1 MSDREV
7 RRVSL
12 PAMTVDTVTSRDRTQ
27 EALRAAER
35 LLTRR
40 TGANVVLVEPE
51 DLGGSD
57 RTLVLRVRPRE
68 NPFSLPRTMVV
79 KKVLTGQGGRD
90 ADEAFLRETVSYQF
104 ANSLPLEHR
113 PGATLVAH
121 DVSERVLVLADL
133 GGAPTLADVLADA
146 DPVVAQR
153 GLVAWAQALGRLH
166 AATAHR
172 EGDFAALLRHAG
184 RRHWVDPMD
193 GPARTAL
200 AELPQMLGSALGV
213 RTTAEVLARAATTER
228 LLGRSGLRAF
238 SPADLCP
245 DNTMLTAD
253 GVQFLDFECGGFRD
267 VFLDAVYA
275 LVPFP
280 GCWCSP
286 QLSPEQAEHLVQ
298 AWRGEVVG
306 VWPQLADDALLR
318 ARMLDAQLLW
328 TWVST
333 RWFLPGHATR
343 PDPSS
348 EHPLALR
355 PAAALAVR
363 WSRLAEAADQA
374 GETATADHAR
384 TVASALGR

>member
-1 MSDREV
+1 MSVQAVTTHDRTREV
-7 RRVSL
+7 
-12 PAMTVDTVTSRDRTQ
+12 
-27 EALRAAER
+27 LRSAER

-40 TGANVVLVEPE
+40 TGAQVVLVDPE

-90 ADEAFLRETVSYQF
+90 ADEAFLREVVSYQF
-104 ANSLPLEHR
+104 ANTLPPEHR
-113 PGATLVAH
+113 PGATLFAH
-121 DVSERVLVLADL
+121 DVAERVLVLADL
-133 GGAPTLADVLADA
+133 GGAPTLADVLSDD

-153 GLVAWAQALGRLH
+153 GLVAWAQALGRMH

-172 EGDFAALLRHAG
+172 EDDFAALLRHAG
-184 RRHWVDPMD
+184 RQQWTDPVE
-193 GPARTAL
+193 GPPHAAL
-200 AELPQMLGSALGV
+200 AELPGVLEATLGV
-213 RTTAEVLARAATTER
+213 HTPAEVVQRAAETDR
-228 LLGRSGLRAF
+228 LLGRGALRAF
-238 SPADLCP
+238 SPSDLCP
-245 DNTMLTAD
+245 DNAMLTAD
-253 GVQFLDFECGGFRD
+253 GVQFLDFEWGGFRD
-267 VFLDAVYA
+267 VFLDAAYA

-286 QLSPEQAEHLVQ
+286 QLSTEQAEHLVQ

-318 ARMLDAQLLW
+318 SRVLDAQLLW

-333 RWFLPGHATR
+333 RWFLPGRATR
-343 PDPSS
+343 LDPSS

-355 PAAALAVR
+355 PAHALAVR
-363 WSRLAEAADQA
+363 WSRLAESAERS
-374 GETATADHAR
+374 GEDATAGHAR
-384 TVASALGR
+384 TVAAALSR

>member
-1 MSDREV
+1 MSLE
-7 RRVSL
+7 
-12 PAMTVDTVTSRDRTQ
+12 TVTTRDSTA
-27 EALRAAER
+27 EVLRSAER

-40 TGANVVLVEPE
+40 TGAQVVLVDPE

-57 RTLVLRVRPRE
+57 RTVVLRVRPRE

-90 ADEAFLRETVSYQF
+90 AEEAFLRETVSYQF

-121 DVSERVLVLADL
+121 DVADRVLVLADL
-133 GGAPTLADVLADA
+133 GGAPTLADVLADP
-146 DPVVAQR
+146 DPVLAQR
-153 GLVAWAQALGRLH
+153 GLVAWAQALGRMH
-166 AATAHR
+166 AATAFR

-184 RRHWVDPMD
+184 RARWTDPLE
-193 GPARTAL
+193 GPATAAL
-200 AELPQMLGSALGV
+200 AELPAALESALGV
-213 RTTAEVLARAATTER
+213 RTPTEVVRRATATDRV
-228 LLGRSGLRAF
+228 LGRSVLRAF
-238 SPADLCP
+238 SPSDLCP
-245 DNTMLTAD
+245 DNAMLTAA
-253 GVQFLDFECGGFRD
+253 GVQFLDFEWGGFRD

-286 QLSPEQAEHLVQ
+286 QLSADQAEHLVQ

-318 ARMLDAQLLW
+318 AGLLDAQLLW

-343 PDPSS
+343 ADPSS

-355 PAAALAVR
+355 PADALAVR
-363 WSRLAEAADQA
+363 WTRLAESAERA
-374 GETATADHAR
+374 GEAATAAHAR
-384 TVASALGR
+384 TVAAALPR

>member
-1 MSDREV
+1 MP
-7 RRVSL
+7 L
-12 PAMTVDTVTSRDRTQ
+12 DTVTASTSTR
-27 EALRAAER
+27 EVLRSAER

-40 TGANVVLVEPE
+40 TGAPVVLVDPE

-57 RTLVLRVRPRE
+57 RTVVLRVRPRE

-79 KKVLTGQGGRD
+79 KKVLSGQGGRD
-90 ADEAFLRETVSYQF
+90 AAEAFLRETVSYQF

-121 DVSERVLVLADL
+121 DVEDRVLVLADL
-133 GGAPTLADVLADA
+133 GGAPTLADVLSDD

-153 GLVAWAQALGRLH
+153 GLVAWAQALGRMH
-166 AATAHR
+166 AATADR

-184 RRHWVDPMD
+184 RPQWTDPVD
-193 GPARTAL
+193 GPARAAL
-200 AELPQMLGSALGV
+200 AQLPEVLATALGV
-213 RTTAEVLARAATTER
+213 RTPAGVLARATASDR
-228 LLGRSGLRAF
+228 LLGRRGLRAF
-238 SPADLCP
+238 SPSDLCP
-245 DNTMLTAD
+245 DNAMLTAG
-253 GVQFLDFECGGFRD
+253 GVQFLDFEWGGFRD

-286 QLSPEQAEHLVQ
+286 QLSSEQAEHLVQ

-318 ARMLDAQLLW
+318 ARLLDAQLLW

-343 PDPSS
+343 ADPSS

-355 PAAALAVR
+355 PADALAVR
-363 WSRLAEAADQA
+363 WSRLAEAAERA
-374 GETATADHAR
+374 GEDATAEHAR
-384 TVASALGR
+384 TVARALGHPR